1 MKTALVTILLL
12 CMQAP
17 LLAKKH
23 QHGPKNAPVR
33 MQVPFA
39 AGEQLEYQAYY
50 NWGFLWLD
58 AARVLFSVE
67 DSVIDKKEVFIFQS
81 SGRSLDEYDWFFKVR
96 NHYSSTADCE
106 SLSPL
111 RFSRNTLEGDYKAE
125 EEYRFDQNVKKV
137 YISSENSD
145 EPFTIDTLNIGSRT
159 FDLLTAIYFARTVDY
174 TQMKPGSKIPIK
186 VISDG
191 EVYDLYFRYNGKE
204 DIEVHGSEERYRCA
218 KYSAML
224 IAGTVFNAGEDMTVW
239 VTDDQSRIPV
249 QVEAKISV
257 GSVKAV
263 LKNVSGNKYPLTS
276 RIVSK

>member
-1 MKTALVTILLL
+1 MGLA
-12 CMQAP
+12 AP
-17 LLAKKH
+17 LQAKKH
-23 QHGPKNAPVR
+23 QHVQNSAPARVQ
-33 MQVPFA
+33 MPFA

-58 AARVLFSVE
+58 AARVLFSVQ
-67 DSVIDKKEVFIFQS
+67 DSTIDKKQVFVFQS
-81 SGRSLDEYDWFFKVR
+81 TGRSLDEYDWFFKVR
-96 NHYSSTADCE
+96 NRYSSAADCE
-106 SLSPL
+106 TLSPM

-125 EEYRFDQNVKKV
+125 EEYRFDQTIKKV

-145 EPFTIDTLNIGSRT
+145 EPFSIDTITIGSRT

-174 TQMKPGSKIPIK
+174 NRMKPGSKIPIK

-191 EVYDLYFRYNGKE
+191 DVYDLYFRYNGKE
-204 DIEVHGSEERYRCA
+204 EVVIHGTEERYRCA

-239 VTDDQSRIPV
+239 VTDDQARIPV

-263 LKNVSGNKYPLTS
+263 LKTVTGNKYPLSS
-276 RIVSK
+276 RVAAK